1 MKNIKTI
8 VIVCLV
14 VLIGTVSIV
23 SAISG
28 NSLSRVLD
36 KAGETLGALLYSDVS
51 EQVVVD
57 SAILT
62 IGSAQSAGTT
72 QSTQKIAQ
80 QALDITTITAAF
92 LLNSSGQ
99 DRIITN
105 MKVWY
110 ESSQST
116 THDNGSGGGSGG
128 TGEAAIT
135 FDVTTSSDQY
145 TVNST
150 HLLANNQA
158 FPTSTGA
165 NILTP
170 QITNVDSPT
179 GLTDAT
185 ARIWLNGEYL
195 NMVLT
200 ATPTQ
205 STSTGWFAVEYYVR

>member
-8 VIVCLV
+8 AVVSIVL
-14 VLIGTVSIV
+14 LIGTISVA
-23 SAISG
+23 SAVSG
-28 NSLSRVLD
+28 NSLSRILD
-36 KAGETLGALLYSDVS
+36 KAGETLGNLLYGQVAD
-51 EQVVVD
+51 QVVEEPLKL
-57 SAILT
+57 AA
-62 IGSAQSAGTT
+62 AQTAGVT

-80 QALDITTITAAF
+80 QALDITTTTPVSM
-92 LLNSSGQ
+92 LNSSGQ

-116 THDNGSGGGSGG
+116 THDNGSGGGTSG
-128 TGEAAIT
+128 TGEAAFT
-135 FDVTTSSDQY
+135 FDVTTSSDRF

-150 HLLANNQA
+150 ILLADNQA

-170 QITNVDSPT
+170 QLTNVDSPT
-179 GLTDAT
+179 GLTDTT
-185 ARIWLNGEYL
+185 ARMWLNGEYL
-195 NMVLT
+195 NMVMN

-205 STSTGWFAVEYYVR
+205 STSTGWFSVEYYVR